1 MAIEKNFYNP
11 YTFIPLNENIITYN
25 EDEVKPLL
33 DYSHDLPLSKAVV
46 SGVVEFTMKAE
57 SPFCIKTDNDDSVN
71 VDNKYFIPGTTIKG
85 MIKNVFE
92 IVTLSN
98 IKNSIANSRYSM
110 RDLRSPDYKL
120 KSNEKEQRSGFLFQ
134 INHKFFIV
142 GCENSTFLY
151 EEIEEIEEVSISN
164 EKSIKAKYLKLKDG
178 YIFEDEEY
186 DGYCMWFFSG
196 FMNNKK
202 HEFLFYIPKDFPN
215 ESKLYQINEE
225 EYKDFIFIHEK
236 ENENENWKFWK
247 SKLKNYSTLQQII
260 DDEYKGIIPC
270 FFRIKQNESKWVVK
284 DLGFSYLYRQPYDK
298 SIHDCL
304 PENLKQNNDID
315 MTQSVFGYSNSK
327 SSLKGRI
334 SFSNSFLE
342 DVETDDKQTFIMGKP
357 KATYYPFYLKQGTK
371 GVLNTYFHDKAT
383 IAGWKR
389 NLIQPN
395 AQKGTSSGKPK
406 IETSFIPIKA
416 GASFKC
422 KLRFHNLKEY
432 ELGALL
438 SAITF
443 HNSMDCFHLLGYA
456 KPLGYGKFSCTN
468 IRLNVLFDN
477 SVKIEYYISKF
488 EDEIRTKTDFSSW
501 NKTLSLLMKYARGC
515 YEVNKTIRYPD
526 LNSKEFEQIK
536 NSKLRLSDFN
546 PNF

>member
-33 DYSHDLPLSKAVV
+33 DYSQDLPLSKEAV
-46 SGVVEFTMKAE
+46 SGFVEFTMKAA
-57 SPFCIKTDNDDSVN
+57 SPFCIKTDNYDSVN
-71 VDNKYFIPGTTIKG
+71 IDKRYFVPGTTIKG

-92 IVTLSN
+92 IITLSN
-98 IKNSIANSRYSM
+98 IKNSVANSRYSM
-110 RDLRSPDYKL
+110 RDLRSSDYKL
-120 KSNEKEQRSGFLFQ
+120 KSNDKEQRSGFLIQ
-134 INHKFFIV
+134 INHNLFVIECSSDV
-142 GCENSTFLY
+142 YSY
-151 EEIEEIEEVSISN
+151 EEIKDITEVDISK
-164 EKSIKAKYLKLKDG
+164 ERSVKAKYSKLTNG
-178 YIFEDEEY
+178 YIFEDG
-186 DGYCMWFFSG
+186 GYRMWFFSG

-202 HEFLFYIPKDFPN
+202 HEFLFDIPDNILK
-215 ESKLYQINEE
+215 EVLYPINDP

-247 SKLKNYSTLQQII
+247 SKLKNYSTLQQIM
-260 DDEYKGIIPC
+260 DDKYKGIIPC
-270 FFRIKQNESKWVVK
+270 FFRIKQKEGKWIVK
-284 DLGFSYLYRQPYDK
+284 DLGFSFLYRQPYDK

-304 PENLKQNNDID
+304 PEKLKNNYGID

-327 SSLKGRI
+327 NSLKGRI

-342 DVETDDKQTFIMGKP
+342 HVEIDDKQTFIMGKP
-357 KATYYPFYLKQGTK
+357 KATYYPFYLIQDKTG
-371 GVLNTYFHDKAT
+371 GVNTYFHDKAT